1 MEMVKATFISS
12 DKRHNEG
19 RGTQNKMEASDIEV
33 TSREGE
39 DFIATGK
46 SDVVFG

>member
-1 MEMVKATFISS
+1 MVKATFISS

-19 RGTQNKMEASDIEV
+19 RGTQIKTEASDIEG

-39 DFIATGK
+39 EFIATGI